1 MHGPSLST
9 SKHLSSVEK
18 KPSGCRLLYTFLWLD
33 PLFAVKSVV
42 VKLFLCSHYV
52 GKQTSSAM
60 EHFSHKLQISFSPS
74 MGIKDLAHLFASML
88 MKTLY
93 LNLMEANILHGES

>member
-1 MHGPSLST
+1 MHGPSLSI
-9 SKHLSSVEK
+9 SKHLSFVEK

-60 EHFSHKLQISFSPS
+60 EHKLRISFSPS